1 MIVPMKTSVLLPLSL
16 FLLASCASRDGFI
29 DQQTLECGPGQ
40 AVTIQ
45 AGLDAQGPRMEVMDD
60 QHSLVVLV
68 GNNSHEEIVVKY
80 IRVDQH
86 PDATATY
93 RFSGGR
99 GSFDR
104 TVGEGAEEE
113 FKIPMTGRPIRPEFE
128 TQVRSGAAVS
138 LDVTVGLS
146 NGDQYRCA
154 FEIPIR

>member
-1 MIVPMKTSVLLPLSL
+1 MIVPMKTSAALLLSL

-45 AGLDAQGPRMEVMDD
+45 AGLDAQSPRMEGMDD
-60 QHSLVVLV
+60 QHALIVLV

-80 IRVDQH
+80 VRVSQR
-86 PDATATY
+86 PDSTATY
-93 RFSGGR
+93 RFSGGSR
-99 GSFDR
+99 TFDEA
-104 TVGEGAEEE
+104 VAEGAEGE
-113 FKIPMTGRPIRPEFE
+113 FKILMTGRPIRPEVE
-128 TQVRSGAAVS
+128 AMRSDAAIS